1 MTTKRTIEEWGKRYL
16 VLCVGLWIMS
26 LGVACSIKG
35 ALGTSPISSLPYAMS
50 GFLPL
55 TVGTCTI
62 IMHVGFILLQILI
75 LRRQYDPMQL
85 IQLPVAL
92 LFGYLTD
99 FALWAVD
106 WLQCTAYWQQWLVCL
121 AGICLVAVGVS
132 CEVFADVAV
141 LAGEGVVLAV
151 CKVAPVQFSA
161 HEGDFRC
168 DPGSQRLCPLPGV
181 YRRDLRRPRGYPGR
195 GSSGGDAD
203 SPDPPPYGE
212 AGRLVYRTKAED
224 WGGVASDVT
233 D

>member
-26 LGVACSIKG
+26 LGVSCSIKG
-35 ALGTSPISSLPYAMS
+35 ALGTSPISSLPYALS

-132 CEVFADVAV
+132 CEVIADVAV

-151 CKVAPVQFSA
+151 CKVAPIQFSA
-161 HEGDFRC
+161 MKVIF
-168 DPGSQRLCPLPGV
+168 
-181 YRRDLRRPRGYPGR
+181 
-195 GSSGGDAD
+195 
-203 SPDPPPYGE
+203 
-212 AGRLVYRTKAED
+212 
-224 WGGVASDVT
+224 DVT
-233 D
+233 LVVSACALSLAFTG

>member
-26 LGVACSIKG
+26 LGVSCSIKG

-132 CEVFADVAV
+132 CEVIADAAV

-151 CKVAPVQFSA
+151 CKVAPIQFSA
-161 HEGDFRC
+161 MKVIFDVTLVVSACALSLTFTGEISGVREGTLAAALLVGTLTR
-168 DPGSQRLCPLPGV
+168 QI
-181 YRRDLRRPRGYPGR
+181 RRPM
-195 GSSGGDAD
+195 
-203 SPDPPPYGE
+203 
-212 AGRLVYRTKAED
+212 GRLED
-224 WGGVASDVT
+224 WFTAQKPKIGAESPQM
-233 D
+233 

>member
-26 LGVACSIKG
+26 LGVSCSIKG

-132 CEVFADVAV
+132 CEVIADAAV

-151 CKVAPVQFSA
+151 CKVAPIQFSA
-161 HEGDFRC
+161 MKVIFDVTLVVSACVLSLTFTGEISGVREGTLAAALLVGTLTR
-168 DPGSQRLCPLPGV
+168 QI
-181 YRRDLRRPRGYPGR
+181 RRPM
-195 GSSGGDAD
+195 
-203 SPDPPPYGE
+203 
-212 AGRLVYRTKAED
+212 GRLED
-224 WGGVASDVT
+224 WFTAQKPKIGAESPQM
-233 D
+233 

>member
-26 LGVACSIKG
+26 LGVSCSIKG

-132 CEVFADVAV
+132 CEVIADAAV

-151 CKVAPVQFSA
+151 CKVAPIQFSA
-161 HEGDFRC
+161 MKVIFDVTLVVSACALSLAFTGEISGVREGTLAAALLVGTLTR
-168 DPGSQRLCPLPGV
+168 QI
-181 YRRDLRRPRGYPGR
+181 RRPM
-195 GSSGGDAD
+195 
-203 SPDPPPYGE
+203 
-212 AGRLVYRTKAED
+212 GRLED
-224 WGGVASDVT
+224 WFTAQKPKIGAESPQM
-233 D
+233 

>member
-106 WLQCTAYWQQWLVCL
+106 WIQCTAYWQQWLVCL

-132 CEVFADVAV
+132 CEVIADAAV

-161 HEGDFRC
+161 MKVIFDVTLVVSACALSLMFTGEISGVREGTLAAALLVGTLTR
-168 DPGSQRLCPLPGV
+168 QI
-181 YRRDLRRPRGYPGR
+181 RRPM
-195 GSSGGDAD
+195 
-203 SPDPPPYGE
+203 
-212 AGRLVYRTKAED
+212 GRLED
-224 WGGVASDVT
+224 WFTAQKPKIGAESPQM
-233 D
+233 

>member
-26 LGVACSIKG
+26 LGVSCSIKG

-106 WLQCTAYWQQWLVCL
+106 WIQCTAYWQQWLVCL

-132 CEVFADVAV
+132 CEVIADAAV

-161 HEGDFRC
+161 MKVIFDVTLVVSACALSLAFTGEISGVREGTLAAALLVGTLTR
-168 DPGSQRLCPLPGV
+168 QI
-181 YRRDLRRPRGYPGR
+181 RRPM
-195 GSSGGDAD
+195 
-203 SPDPPPYGE
+203 
-212 AGRLVYRTKAED
+212 GRLED
-224 WGGVASDVT
+224 WFTAQKPKIGAESPQM
-233 D
+233 

>member
-26 LGVACSIKG
+26 LGVTCSIKG

-106 WLQCTAYWQQWLVCL
+106 WIQCTAYWQQWLVCL

-132 CEVFADVAV
+132 CEVIADAAV

-151 CKVAPVQFSA
+151 CKVAPIQFSA
-161 HEGDFRC
+161 MKVIFDVTLVVSACALSLTFTGEISGVREGTLAAALLVGTLTR
-168 DPGSQRLCPLPGV
+168 QI
-181 YRRDLRRPRGYPGR
+181 RRPM
-195 GSSGGDAD
+195 
-203 SPDPPPYGE
+203 
-212 AGRLVYRTKAED
+212 GRLED
-224 WGGVASDVT
+224 WFTAQKPKIGAESPQM
-233 D
+233 

>member
-26 LGVACSIKG
+26 LGVSCSIKG

-75 LRRQYDPMQL
+75 LRRHYDPMQL
-85 IQLPVAL
+85 IQLHVAL

-106 WLQCTAYWQQWLVCL
+106 WIQCTAYWQQWLVCL

-132 CEVFADVAV
+132 CEVIADAAV

-151 CKVAPVQFSA
+151 CKVAPIQFSA
-161 HEGDFRC
+161 MKVIFDVTLVVSACALSLAFTGEISGVREGTLAAALLVGTLTR
-168 DPGSQRLCPLPGV
+168 QI
-181 YRRDLRRPRGYPGR
+181 RRPM
-195 GSSGGDAD
+195 
-203 SPDPPPYGE
+203 
-212 AGRLVYRTKAED
+212 GRLED
-224 WGGVASDVT
+224 WFTAQKPKIGAESPQM
-233 D
+233 

>member
-1 MTTKRTIEEWGKRYL
+1 MTTNRTIEEWGKRYL

-75 LRRQYDPMQL
+75 LRRHYDPMQL

-106 WLQCTAYWQQWLVCL
+106 WIQCTAYWQQWLVCL

-132 CEVFADVAV
+132 CEVIADAAV

-151 CKVAPVQFSA
+151 CKVAPIQFSA
-161 HEGDFRC
+161 MKVIFDVTLVVSACALSLAFTGEISGVREGTLAAALLVGTLTR
-168 DPGSQRLCPLPGV
+168 QI
-181 YRRDLRRPRGYPGR
+181 RRPM
-195 GSSGGDAD
+195 
-203 SPDPPPYGE
+203 
-212 AGRLVYRTKAED
+212 GRLED
-224 WGGVASDVT
+224 WFTAQKPKIGAESPQM
-233 D
+233 

>member
-26 LGVACSIKG
+26 LGVSCSIKG

-106 WLQCTAYWQQWLVCL
+106 WIQCTTYWQQWLVCL

-132 CEVFADVAV
+132 CEVIADAAV

-161 HEGDFRC
+161 MKVIFDMTLVVSACALSLAFTGEISGVREGTLAAALLVGTLTR
-168 DPGSQRLCPLPGV
+168 QI
-181 YRRDLRRPRGYPGR
+181 RRPM
-195 GSSGGDAD
+195 
-203 SPDPPPYGE
+203 
-212 AGRLVYRTKAED
+212 GRLED
-224 WGGVASDVT
+224 WFTAQKPKIGAESPQM
-233 D
+233 

>member
-26 LGVACSIKG
+26 LGVSCSIKG

-75 LRRQYDPMQL
+75 LWRQYDPMQL

-106 WLQCTAYWQQWLVCL
+106 WIQCTAYWQQWLVCL

-132 CEVFADVAV
+132 CEVIADAAV

-161 HEGDFRC
+161 MKVIFDVTLVVSACALSLAFTGEISGVREGTLAAALLVGTLTR
-168 DPGSQRLCPLPGV
+168 QI
-181 YRRDLRRPRGYPGR
+181 RRPM
-195 GSSGGDAD
+195 
-203 SPDPPPYGE
+203 E
-212 AGRLVYRTKAED
+212 RLED
-224 WGGVASDVT
+224 WFTAQKPKIGAESPQM
-233 D
+233 

>member
-26 LGVACSIKG
+26 LGVSCSIKG

-55 TVGTCTI
+55 TVGSCTI

-106 WLQCTAYWQQWLVCL
+106 WIQCTAYWQQWLVCL

-132 CEVFADVAV
+132 CEVIADAAV

-151 CKVAPVQFSA
+151 CKVAPIQFSA
-161 HEGDFRC
+161 MKVIFDVTLVVSACALSLAFTGEISGVREGTLAAALLVGTLTR
-168 DPGSQRLCPLPGV
+168 QIRRLM
-181 YRRDLRRPRGYPGR
+181 
-195 GSSGGDAD
+195 
-203 SPDPPPYGE
+203 
-212 AGRLVYRTKAED
+212 GRLED
-224 WGGVASDVT
+224 WFTAQKPKIGAESPQM
-233 D
+233 

>member
-106 WLQCTAYWQQWLVCL
+106 WIQCTAYWQQWLVCL

-132 CEVFADVAV
+132 CEVIADAAV

-151 CKVAPVQFSA
+151 CKVAPIQFSA
-161 HEGDFRC
+161 MKVIFDVTLVVSACTLSLTFTGEISGVREGTLAAALLVGTLTR
-168 DPGSQRLCPLPGV
+168 QI
-181 YRRDLRRPRGYPGR
+181 RRPM
-195 GSSGGDAD
+195 
-203 SPDPPPYGE
+203 
-212 AGRLVYRTKAED
+212 GRLED
-224 WGGVASDVT
+224 WFTAQKPKIGAESPQM
-233 D
+233 

>member
-106 WLQCTAYWQQWLVCL
+106 WIQCTAYWQQWLVCL

-132 CEVFADVAV
+132 CEVIADVAV

-151 CKVAPVQFSA
+151 CKVAPIQFSA
-161 HEGDFRC
+161 MKVIFDVTLVVSACALSLMFTGEISGVREGTLAAALLVGTLTR
-168 DPGSQRLCPLPGV
+168 QIRRLM
-181 YRRDLRRPRGYPGR
+181 
-195 GSSGGDAD
+195 
-203 SPDPPPYGE
+203 
-212 AGRLVYRTKAED
+212 GRLED
-224 WGGVASDVT
+224 WFTAQKPKIGAESPQM
-233 D
+233 

>member
-1 MTTKRTIEEWGKRYL
+1 MTTNRTIEEWGKRYL

-75 LRRQYDPMQL
+75 LRRHYDPMQL

-106 WLQCTAYWQQWLVCL
+106 WIQCTAYWQQWLVCL

-132 CEVFADVAV
+132 CEVIADAAV

-151 CKVAPVQFSA
+151 CKVAPIQFSA
-161 HEGDFRC
+161 MKVIFDVTLVVSACALSLAFTGEISGVREGTLAAALLVGTLTR
-168 DPGSQRLCPLPGV
+168 QI
-181 YRRDLRRPRGYPGR
+181 RRPM
-195 GSSGGDAD
+195 
-203 SPDPPPYGE
+203 
-212 AGRLVYRTKAED
+212 GRLED
-224 WGGVASDVT
+224 WFTAQKPKIGAEAPQM
-233 D
+233 

>member
-1 MTTKRTIEEWGKRYL
+1 
-16 VLCVGLWIMS
+16 MS

-106 WLQCTAYWQQWLVCL
+106 WIQCTAYWQQWLVCL

-132 CEVFADVAV
+132 
-141 LAGEGVVLAV
+141 
-151 CKVAPVQFSA
+151 
-161 HEGDFRC
+161 
-168 DPGSQRLCPLPGV
+168 
-181 YRRDLRRPRGYPGR
+181 
-195 GSSGGDAD
+195 
-203 SPDPPPYGE
+203 
-212 AGRLVYRTKAED
+212 
-224 WGGVASDVT
+224 
-233 D
+233 